1 MAVLVGPGMPNSL
14 EHLDVAALVALARAR
29 DQAAWQELVRRYAPL
44 VWRVARAHRL
54 DPADAG
60 DVCQH
65 TWIALAEHIATLRR
79 PDRLA
84 AWLATTA
91 RREALRVC
99 AARRREARPQWWPE
113 SVEDPRREHW
123 PEQQVLR
130 TARDRLLWRAFSALP
145 DRCRELLGLL
155 AHAPEL
161 SYAQLA
167 AALGIKPG
175 SVGSARGRCLHE
187 LRRRLAGL
195 GIGAEAA
202 G

>member
-1 MAVLVGPGMPNSL
+1 MAVHVGPGMPNSL
-14 EHLDVAALVALARAR
+14 DQLDAAGLVALARAR

-60 DVCQH
+60 DVSQH
-65 TWIALAEHIATLRR
+65 TWITLAERLRTLRR

-91 RREALRVC
+91 RREALRVR
-99 AARRREARPQWWPE
+99 ASRSRELRPEWWPDT
-113 SVEDPRREHW
+113 VADPCPEHW
-123 PEQQVLR
+123 PEQHALR
-130 TARDRLLWRAFSALP
+130 TARDRLLWRAFGALP
-145 DRCRELLGLL
+145 DRCRRLLGLL

-167 AALGIKPG
+167 AAVGMKPG
-175 SVGSARGRCLHE
+175 SVGRARGRCLDE